1 MNMILEKTD
10 ELFMHEAL
18 KEAHKAFDKN
28 EVPIGAVI
36 VCDGQVI
43 ARAHNLTEQLN
54 DVTAHAEMQ
63 AFTAAADYL
72 RGKYLKEC
80 TLYVTIE
87 PCVMCSG
94 AAYWTQ
100 LERVVFG
107 AKDEKRGV
115 SNLGIEL
122 LHPKTTLTSGV
133 LENECSKL
141 MSVFFGTKRS

>member
-1 MNMILEKTD
+1 
-10 ELFMHEAL
+10 
-18 KEAHKAFDKN
+18 
-28 EVPIGAVI
+28 
-36 VCDGQVI
+36 
-43 ARAHNLTEQLN
+43 
-54 DVTAHAEMQ
+54 MQ

-100 LERVVFG
+100 LKRVVFG

-115 SNLGIEL
+115 SNLEIKL

-133 LENECSKL
+133 LKNECSEL

>member
-1 MNMILEKTD
+1 MKLEYD
-10 ELFMHEAL
+10 SNYFMTKAIEEAKIAL
-18 KEAHKAFDKN
+18 TKGEI
-28 EVPIGAVI
+28 PIGAIIVI
-36 VCDGQVI
+36 DNQII
-43 ARAHNLTEQLN
+43 ARAHNLTETLN

-100 LERVVFG
+100 LKRVVFG

-115 SNLGIEL
+115 SNLEIKL

-133 LENECSKL
+133 LKNECSKL

>member
-1 MNMILEKTD
+1 
-10 ELFMHEAL
+10 
-18 KEAHKAFDKN
+18 
-28 EVPIGAVI
+28 
-36 VCDGQVI
+36 
-43 ARAHNLTEQLN
+43 
-54 DVTAHAEMQ
+54 MQ

-100 LERVVFG
+100 LKRVVFG